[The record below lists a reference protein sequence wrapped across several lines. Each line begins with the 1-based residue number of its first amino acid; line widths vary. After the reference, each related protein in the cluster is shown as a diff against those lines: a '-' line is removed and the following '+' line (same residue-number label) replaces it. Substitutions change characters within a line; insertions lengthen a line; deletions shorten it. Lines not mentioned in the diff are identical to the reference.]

1 MNTQILN
8 KSPKFIVEI
17 NKNVYFCSMNEQ
29 LSILKGIHPGQFL
42 DRELRRRSIK
52 SKELAFAIG
61 EHPQTLSAII
71 RGRRAMNTPLSLR
84 IERNLQLEEGLL
96 MSLQVF
102 FEIEQEKRKQAS
114 LHCPDLNKFRPAL
127 FWDTTLDR
135 IDWSNNRRY
144 AIQRIF
150 ERGTES
156 EILEAIRFY
165 GTDTIRHTLN
175 EYDSMHSVA
184 LQENINKYIFH
195 A

>member
-1 MNTQILN
+1 
-8 KSPKFIVEI
+8 
-17 NKNVYFCSMNEQ
+17 MNEQ

-42 DRELRRRSIK
+42 DRELRHRNIK
-52 SKELAFAIG
+52 SKDLALAVG

-71 RGRRAMNTPLSLR
+71 RGKRAMNTPLSLR
-84 IERNLQLEEGLL
+84 IERNLQLDEGLL
-96 MSLQVF
+96 MQLQIF

-114 LHCPDLNKFRPAL
+114 LHRPDLSKFRPAL
-127 FWDTTLDR
+127 FWDTTIER
-135 IDWSNNRRY
+135 IDWTNNRRY

-165 GTDTIRHTLN
+165 GIDTIRDTLN
-175 EYDSMHSVA
+175 ECDSMHNAA
-184 LQENINKYIFH
+184 LQENMNKYLCH

>member
-1 MNTQILN
+1 
-8 KSPKFIVEI
+8 
-17 NKNVYFCSMNEQ
+17 MNEQ

-42 DRELRRRSIK
+42 DRELRHRGLK
-52 SKELAFAIG
+52 SKELALAVG

-71 RGRRAMNTPLSLR
+71 RGKRAMNTPLSLR
-84 IERNLQLEEGLL
+84 IERNLQLDEGLL
-96 MSLQVF
+96 MQLQIF

-114 LHCPDLNKFRPAL
+114 LHHPDLSKFRPAL
-127 FWDTTLDR
+127 FWDTTIDC
-135 IDWSNNRRY
+135 IDWTNNRHY

-165 GTDTIRHTLN
+165 GVDTIRDTLN
-175 EYDSMHSVA
+175 ECDSVHSVA
-184 LQENINKYIFH
+184 LQENISKYLCH